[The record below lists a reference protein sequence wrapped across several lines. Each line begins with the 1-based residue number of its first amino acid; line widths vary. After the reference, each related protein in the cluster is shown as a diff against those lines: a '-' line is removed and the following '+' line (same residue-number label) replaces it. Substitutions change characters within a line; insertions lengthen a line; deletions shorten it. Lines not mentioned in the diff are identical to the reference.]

1 MNHKTILLN
10 TIMRDEYLRVQLDKA
25 LSTYPIYEKKSKE
38 EYIPS
43 YIPTREELNKKILN
57 AYKYREIGFETIGRF
72 FDELQIAMEEIM
84 PYYNQLMF
92 SADQDFNIIYNVDYT
107 RKNSLTRD
115 KNSHNVV
122 DEDKTSNSSVTD
134 SGKSTS
140 TGKNTTNAKD
150 KTSTTG
156 ETTDY
161 HKNIKSD
168 TPQDELNI
176 SAMEIDNLKYA
187 SSSEF
192 DKNNG
197 STKGTSTGESDSTT
211 NTDITGTSNN
221 KSDASGKASSK
232 TTSNG
237 NDKEVESSLEEIKG
251 NYGQVSAQSLIERY
265 RDIIVNIEQ
274 QIIND
279 PRITEL
285 FMLVY

>member
-10 TIMRDEYLRVQLDKA
+10 TIMRDEYLKPQLDKA
-25 LSTYPIYEKKSKE
+25 LSTYPLYVKRSKE

-43 YIPTREELNKKILN
+43 YVPTREELNKKILN
-57 AYKYREIGFETIGRF
+57 HYKYREIGFETIARF
-72 FDELQIAMEEIM
+72 LDELEISMNEIM
-84 PYYNQLMF
+84 PYYNQMF
-92 SADQDFNIIYNVDYT
+92 VSIDQDFNIIYNVDYI
-107 RKNSLTRD
+107 RKNTTNRD
-115 KNSHNVV
+115 KESTNIV
-122 DEDKTSNSSVTD
+122 DEDKSAKSSVID
-134 SGKSTS
+134 SGESTS
-140 TGKNTTNAKD
+140 HGKNTTNAKD
-150 KTSTTG
+150 KSSTSG

-176 SAMEIDNLKYA
+176 GAMEIDNLKYA

-197 STKGTSTGESDSTT
+197 STKGTTSGESDSTT
-211 NTDITGTSNN
+211 NSDVTGTSKNN
-221 KSDASGKASSK
+221 STSNATATNK

-237 NDKEVESSLEEIKG
+237 NDKELESSLEEVKG
-251 NYGQVSAQSLIERY
+251 NYGQVSAQALVERY
-265 RDIIVNIEQ
+265 RENIINVEQ

-285 FMLVY
+285 FMLIY

>member
-10 TIMRDEYLRVQLDKA
+10 TIMRDEYLRPQLDKA
-25 LSTYPIYEKKSKE
+25 LSTYPLYVKRSKE

-57 AYKYREIGFETIGRF
+57 HYKYREIGFETIARF
-72 FDELQIAMEEIM
+72 LDELEISMNEIM
-84 PYYNQLMF
+84 PYYNQMF
-92 SADQDFNIIYNVDYT
+92 VSIDQDFNIIYNVDYT
-107 RKNSLTRD
+107 RKNTLTRD
-115 KNSHNVV
+115 KESTNVI
-122 DEDKTSNSSVTD
+122 DEDKSAKSSVID
-134 SGKSTS
+134 SGESTS

-168 TPQDELNI
+168 TPQDELSI
-176 SAMEIDNLKYA
+176 GAMEIDNLKYA

-211 NTDITGTSNN
+211 NTDVTGTSKNN
-221 KSDASGKASSK
+221 STSNATATNK

-237 NDKEVESSLEEIKG
+237 NDKELESSLEEIKG
-251 NYGQVSAQSLIERY
+251 NYGQVSAQALVERY
-265 RDIIVNIEQ
+265 RENIINVEQ

-285 FMLVY
+285 FMLIY